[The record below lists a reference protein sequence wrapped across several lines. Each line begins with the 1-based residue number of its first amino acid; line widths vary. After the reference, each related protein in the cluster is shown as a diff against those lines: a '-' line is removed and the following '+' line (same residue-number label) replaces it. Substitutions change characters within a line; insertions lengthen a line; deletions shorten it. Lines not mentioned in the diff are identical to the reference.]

1 MARFSFVLLVYPIL
15 LTQGQ
20 GITQDGSL
28 LHYYSSL
35 IIQKLPICKSPSRFY
50 LNTCIYLN
58 HFMSE
63 LTSLI
68 TILWG
73 LLAACHVTALPS
85 YSGCQPRGKTLK
97 TPTEAKIFTSQCNF
111 PFSV

>member
-35 IIQKLPICKSPSRFY
+35 II
-50 LNTCIYLN
+50 
-58 HFMSE
+58 
-63 LTSLI
+63 
-68 TILWG
+68 
-73 LLAACHVTALPS
+73 
-85 YSGCQPRGKTLK
+85 
-97 TPTEAKIFTSQCNF
+97 
-111 PFSV
+111 